1 MEFKTNLDFT
11 GKEKGEGIE
20 VGQVSAIKGG
30 SVGGDASI
38 S

>member
-11 GKEKGEGIE
+11 RKEKGEGIE
-20 VGQVSAIKGG
+20 VGELSAIKGG
-30 SVGGDASI
+30 SVGGDASV